1 MNKKIK
7 KNFIV
12 DGNELSVSD
21 DNKRFYLTFKD
32 YLGNTIKSE
41 IPEEIYNTYK
51 KEHLIQFKMGN
62 EERRHWEQSKQTE
75 ESVYKKSFNYQKSVE
90 EIIIENEEKEN
101 IRITITKIPELQKRR
116 IKMRYFKE
124 MTLEEISKNEKCSI
138 AAVKYSLD
146 NAEDIIRK
154 ILKKFLK

>member
-51 KEHLIQFKMGN
+51 KEHLIQFKMEN

-75 ESVYKKSFNYQKSVE
+75 ESVYKKSFNYQKGVE
-90 EIIIENEEKEN
+90 EIIIENEEKEK

-116 IKMRYFKE
+116 IKMRYYKE

-138 AAVKYSLD
+138 VAVKYSLD
-146 NAEDIIRK
+146 NAEDNIRK